1 MYVCCCNR
9 YWHFLARKLGAAV
22 TALTDIE
29 FAQHVINAFHMRA
42 KEMDVPLLKL
52 ALFLDPKYRQA
63 ALQQAAPPVGSSSAL
78 VPLAKL
84 QHEAGV
90 LAQRLGYSEDE
101 VTAMFDAM
109 ERYAYNLEPFN
120 KQETQPRQ
128 YWVAVNST
136 QPGSSAGGE
145 GVAAGRSGAQ
155 LLANIA
161 QKLQDVKPTAAT
173 PEQVTGQ
180 LPTQPHP
187 TSSAPTGTVLG
198 PHM

>member
-1 MYVCCCNR
+1 M
-9 YWHFLARKLGAAV
+9 
-22 TALTDIE
+22 
-29 FAQHVINAFHMRA
+29 
-42 KEMDVPLLKL
+42 PLLKL

-63 ALQQAAPPVGSSSAL
+63 ALQQAAPSGSNSSAP

-101 VTAMFDAM
+101 VVAMFDAM

-120 KQETQPRQ
+120 KLETQPRQ

-136 QPGSSAGGE
+136 QPGSSADGE
-145 GVAAGRSGAQ
+145 GHATGRGGAQ

-161 QKLQDVKPTAAT
+161 QKLLDVKPTAAT
-173 PEQVTGQ
+173 PEQVTRQ
-180 LPTQPHP
+180 CQHNRTK
-187 TSSAPTGTVLG
+187 TVMHLLLLSLDHRRARG
-198 PHM
+198 VCTVCL

>member
-1 MYVCCCNR
+1 VS
-9 YWHFLARKLGAAV
+9 
-22 TALTDIE
+22 ALTDVD
-29 FAQHVINAFHMRA
+29 FAQHVINAFHVRA
-42 KEMDVPLLKL
+42 KEMDVQLLKL

-63 ALQQAAPPVGSSSAL
+63 ALQQAAPSVSNSTAPI
-78 VPLAKL
+78 PLAKL

-101 VTAMFDAM
+101 VTAVFDAM

-136 QPGSSAGGE
+136 AQPGSSAGGE
-145 GVAAGRSGAQ
+145 GQAAGRSGAQ

-173 PEQVTGQ
+173 PEQVAIG
-180 LPTQPHP
+180 LPT
-187 TSSAPTGTVLG
+187 
-198 PHM
+198 